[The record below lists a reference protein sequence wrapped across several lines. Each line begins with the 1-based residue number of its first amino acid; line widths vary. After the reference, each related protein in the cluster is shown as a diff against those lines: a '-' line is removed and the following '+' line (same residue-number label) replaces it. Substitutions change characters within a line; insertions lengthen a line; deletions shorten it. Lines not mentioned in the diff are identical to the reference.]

1 VSINYSQMSDTF
13 SQCSGRDDRA
23 NSVLQGGPGVPAVA
37 GGAVGGWVGALGIRS
52 LNDAAAR

>member
-1 VSINYSQMSDTF
+1 MSDTF